1 MPEYNILVDHLLL
14 PRKDPRVMKIVRHPY
29 QANVIPQPVFEGSL
43 WQCVV
48 CREGSAEI
56 LVRHEAANKE
66 DACCLALLEIS
77 RLKRSLENAKAP
89 LRNAS

>member
-1 MPEYNILVDHLLL
+1 
-14 PRKDPRVMKIVRHPY
+14 MKIVRHPY

-48 CREGSAEI
+48 RREDSSEI
-56 LVRHEAANKE
+56 LVRHEAASKE

-77 RLKRSLENAKAP
+77 RLQRSVDAHKPAF
-89 LRNAS
+89 RNAS